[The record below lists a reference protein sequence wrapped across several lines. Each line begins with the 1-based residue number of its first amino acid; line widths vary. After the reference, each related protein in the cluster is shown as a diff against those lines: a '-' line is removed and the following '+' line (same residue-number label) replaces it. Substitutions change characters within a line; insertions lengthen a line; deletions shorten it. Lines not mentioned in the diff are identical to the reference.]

1 MANDLIR
8 QHKQVIIRAYV
19 NNPPTEREQLSEWC
33 RQVISTVG
41 MKVIGG
47 PLTVYSDMDGNKG
60 FTSVAI
66 LDFSHLA
73 IHTWDEIS
81 PALIEFDLFSCKDFD
96 SQDIVDMLN
105 QFDIVSYSVMSV
117 DRDHF
122 DQQQIVWK

>member
-96 SQDIVDMLN
+96 SQDVVNMLN